1 MSAEGNIGE
10 TQNSN
15 GYVHKLDRLSELA
28 KEDSK
33 RQFFSKRGI
42 PIVAAVFACR
52 VLGCD
57 TQELRV
63 PFQNV
68 FDAQENIPESRT
80 AHQGCEAFP
89 VAGDGLG
96 HGLDEVVQ
104 LIQSCLDD
112 GVAQPFEPAHVEP

>member
-1 MSAEGNIGE
+1 VSAEGNIGE

-89 VAGDGLG
+89 VAGDGLRSWPG
-96 HGLDEVVQ
+96 R
-104 LIQSCLDD
+104 SS
-112 GVAQPFEPAHVEP
+112 PAYSVLPR

>member
-1 MSAEGNIGE
+1 MVPTGGKGGRADVSAEGNIGE

-42 PIVAAVFACR
+42 PIVAAVLACR
-52 VLGCD
+52 VLGCG
-57 TQELRV
+57 TQEFRV

-68 FDAQENIPESRT
+68 FDAQQNIPESST
-80 AHQGCEAFP
+80 AHQ
-89 VAGDGLG
+89 
-96 HGLDEVVQ
+96 
-104 LIQSCLDD
+104 
-112 GVAQPFEPAHVEP
+112 AQTVRHLHQPTTHPETSRR